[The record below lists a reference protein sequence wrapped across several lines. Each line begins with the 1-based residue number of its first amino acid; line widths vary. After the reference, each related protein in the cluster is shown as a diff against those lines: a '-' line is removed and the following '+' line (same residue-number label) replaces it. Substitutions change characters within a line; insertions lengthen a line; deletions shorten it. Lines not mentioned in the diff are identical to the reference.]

1 MIDDFMQRCGN
12 MSPDKAT
19 WCAATSP
26 EPEAQEADVEDD
38 ESFALEADC
47 GPERAAAAKE
57 MGAAAVAER
66 AAALLKADIVRPGIV
81 HRLDKG
87 TTGVMVS
94 CSPFGTT
101 PVQVLVRVWLRWRV
115 LVLVR
120 VLA

>member
-94 CSPFGTT
+94 CSLDAT
-101 PVQVLVRVWLRWRV
+101 PVQVLVRVWLRWRM